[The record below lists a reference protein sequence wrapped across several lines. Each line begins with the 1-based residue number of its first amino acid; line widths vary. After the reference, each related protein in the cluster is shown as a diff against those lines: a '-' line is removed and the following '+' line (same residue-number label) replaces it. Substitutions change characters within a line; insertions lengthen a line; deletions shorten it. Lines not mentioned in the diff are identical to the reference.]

1 MPSPGRHQRDDNQKR
16 CENCGKDT
24 PLDRTL
30 NLSGRTFMC
39 GKNHEEI
46 MTISK
51 ENTIEEVVT
60 KYPESVMV
68 FMKHGLHCVG
78 CHVSAFESI
87 EEGAMAHGINVDALV
102 ADLNKIAL
110 SKKK

>member
-1 MPSPGRHQRDDNQKR
+1 
-16 CENCGKDT
+16 
-24 PLDRTL
+24 
-30 NLSGRTFMC
+30 
-39 GKNHEEI
+39 

-87 EEGAMAHGINVDALV
+87 EEGAMAHGIDVDALV
-102 ADLNKIAL
+102 ADLNKITQP
-110 SKKK
+110 KKK

>member
-1 MPSPGRHQRDDNQKR
+1 MSIT
-16 CENCGKDT
+16 KD
-24 PLDRTL
+24 
-30 NLSGRTFMC
+30 
-39 GKNHEEI
+39 
-46 MTISK
+46 
-51 ENTIEEVVT
+51 NTIEEVVA
-60 KYPESVMV
+60 KYPETMMV

-102 ADLNKIAL
+102 SDLNKVT

>member
-1 MPSPGRHQRDDNQKR
+1 
-16 CENCGKDT
+16 
-24 PLDRTL
+24 
-30 NLSGRTFMC
+30 
-39 GKNHEEI
+39 
-46 MTISK
+46 MTITK

-78 CHVSAFESI
+78 CHISAFESI

-102 ADLNKIAL
+102 ADLNKIAD